1 MLRIDSSKVMINE
14 FGTKIMTYTHKSKTF
29 LRALNQILINNY
41 FLTFNNPTIYVYIY
55 INIIQSTK
63 I

>member
-41 FLTFNNPTIYVYIY
+41 FLTFDNPTIYIY
-55 INIIQSTK
+55 KHYTIDHK